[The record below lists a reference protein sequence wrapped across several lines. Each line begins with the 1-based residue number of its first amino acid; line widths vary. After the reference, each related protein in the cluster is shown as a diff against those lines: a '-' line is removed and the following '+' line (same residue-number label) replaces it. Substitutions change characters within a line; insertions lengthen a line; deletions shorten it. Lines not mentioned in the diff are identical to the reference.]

1 MIRKVEMR
9 DVSDIT
15 RLAGVLGYPISE
27 SIVKNNMSRILNDEK
42 QEFLVF
48 DNGNQVVGF
57 IEAETYDAVYSKE
70 IMFNVLGLV
79 VDAQE
84 QGQGIGAQ
92 LLSALEENA
101 KARGIN
107 VIRLNSGVQRH
118 EAHQFYEHQGYTSN
132 HSQKRFLKVL
142 ENKGYNKQL
151 LVAVTF
157 YVKISGSS
165 FYS

>member
-15 RLAGVLGYPISE
+15 RLAGGLGYPISE

-142 ENKGYNKQL
+142 EK
-151 LVAVTF
+151 
-157 YVKISGSS
+157 
-165 FYS
+165 

>member
-27 SIVKNNMSRILNDEK
+27 SIVKKNMSRILNDEK

-57 IEAETYDAVYSKE
+57 IEAETYDTVYSKE

-84 QGQGIGAQ
+84 QGHEIGAQ

-142 ENKGYNKQL
+142 EK
-151 LVAVTF
+151 
-157 YVKISGSS
+157 
-165 FYS
+165 

>member
-42 QEFLVF
+42 QEFIVF

-142 ENKGYNKQL
+142 EK
-151 LVAVTF
+151 
-157 YVKISGSS
+157 
-165 FYS
+165 

>member
-48 DNGNQVVGF
+48 DNGNHVVGF

-142 ENKGYNKQL
+142 EK
-151 LVAVTF
+151 
-157 YVKISGSS
+157 
-165 FYS
+165 

>member
-132 HSQKRFLKVL
+132 HSQKRF
-142 ENKGYNKQL
+142 
-151 LVAVTF
+151 
-157 YVKISGSS
+157 
-165 FYS
+165 

>member
-48 DNGNQVVGF
+48 DNGNQVMGF

-142 ENKGYNKQL
+142 EK
-151 LVAVTF
+151 
-157 YVKISGSS
+157 
-165 FYS
+165 

>member
-57 IEAETYDAVYSKE
+57 IEAEIYDTVYSKE

-79 VDAQE
+79 VDDQE
-84 QGQGIGAQ
+84 QGKGIGAQ

-142 ENKGYNKQL
+142 EK
-151 LVAVTF
+151 
-157 YVKISGSS
+157 
-165 FYS
+165 

>member
-118 EAHQFYEHQGYTSN
+118 EAHQFYEHQGYMSN

-142 ENKGYNKQL
+142 EK
-151 LVAVTF
+151 
-157 YVKISGSS
+157 
-165 FYS
+165 

>member
-1 MIRKVEMR
+1 MITKVEMR

-142 ENKGYNKQL
+142 EK
-151 LVAVTF
+151 
-157 YVKISGSS
+157 
-165 FYS
+165 

>member
-27 SIVKNNMSRILNDEK
+27 SIVNNNMSRILNDEK

-142 ENKGYNKQL
+142 EK
-151 LVAVTF
+151 
-157 YVKISGSS
+157 
-165 FYS
+165 

>member
-48 DNGNQVVGF
+48 DNGNQVVGV

-142 ENKGYNKQL
+142 EK
-151 LVAVTF
+151 
-157 YVKISGSS
+157 
-165 FYS
+165 

>member
-15 RLAGVLGYPISE
+15 RLAGILGYPISE

-142 ENKGYNKQL
+142 EK
-151 LVAVTF
+151 
-157 YVKISGSS
+157 
-165 FYS
+165 